1 LSRTA
6 LPPAVPARALVNA
19 HVLPMPGADAKAR
32 APGNLDA
39 ARRDAPWE
47 TVAEALLWDGDRV
60 VLVGSDSQVRSE
72 ARRRGIATEDLDGRV
87 VLPGFVDAHMHFLHA
102 GVKKTRPDL
111 GGSRSLEE
119 TLDRLAAWLAA
130 HPGAS
135 PVIGELWDESGWASR
150 VRPHRKDLD
159 AVAELAAAAGH
170 GPKER
175 PIVLRRVCGHVAVA
189 STAALPA
196 IRARW
201 DDDSLVDLESGL
213 LLEQPSLYLNEVIG
227 VPPAELD
234 KALAA
239 ACRIAHSLGV
249 TTVGDYS
256 QAPYRAALHRAAA
269 VGTLSVRVH
278 SSIYVQQL
286 EGEIAAGFAT
296 KRPAPG
302 PAGPGG
308 ALQPSSWLRDG
319 GLKVFLDG
327 SLGGRSAAL
336 REPYL
341 DAPADLSSDC
351 GGLAHAPPE
360 EQARRGSRFGCVG
373 HPHPQ
378 GTLNWSDAD
387 VRRLFAR
394 AHDAGVQVHAHAIGD
409 GAIDQG
415 LAFFGELAARED
427 VEGRGWN
434 GNALRHRFEHF
445 EIAHDGQVA
454 RTAELR
460 IVSSSQPNFVGTWS
474 AHGGMYH
481 GRLGERFRL
490 NNRFQAMKRAG
501 LHVAFGS
508 DGMPFG
514 PLVGIQAAVSHPEP
528 EQRMALREAL
538 WHYTAASAWSLH
550 WESEIGTLAPGSF
563 ADLVVLDVTG
573 AQLERR
579 PPERWRIV
587 ETVSGG
593 RSRFKAGPG

>member
-1 LSRTA
+1 V
-6 LPPAVPARALVNA
+6 PPRVPARALVNA
-19 HVLPMPGADAKAR
+19 HVLPMPWTDP
-32 APGNLDA
+32 APVGGLDTL
-39 ARRDAPWE
+39 RLDAPWA
-47 TVAEALLWDGDRV
+47 TAAEAVLWEGDRIA
-60 VLVGSDSQVRSE
+60 LVGSSAQVRAE
-72 ARRRGIATEDLDGRV
+72 ARRRGIAVEDLDGRV

-111 GGSRSLEE
+111 GGCRSLEE
-119 TLDRLAAWLAA
+119 ALDRLAAWLAA
-130 HPGAS
+130 HPGAT
-135 PVIGELWDESGWASR
+135 PVVGELWDESGWASR

-159 AVAELAAAAGH
+159 AVAAQAAAAGH
-170 GPKER
+170 GLKDR

-189 STAALPA
+189 GTSALPA

-201 DDDSLVDLESGL
+201 DDDSLVDLETGV
-213 LLEQPSLYLNEVIG
+213 LLEQPSLYLNEVLP
-227 VPPAELD
+227 VPAADLD

-249 TTVGDYS
+249 TALGDYS

-269 VGTLSVRVH
+269 AGTLSVRVH

-286 EGEIAAGFAT
+286 EEEIAAGFAT

-302 PAGPGG
+302 PPDPGG
-308 ALQPSSWLRDG
+308 APQPSPWLRDG

-341 DAPADLSSDC
+341 DAPPGQPADC
-351 GGLAHAPPE
+351 GGKRE
-360 EQARRGSRFGCVG
+360 SRFGCVG

-394 AHDAGVQVHAHAIGD
+394 AHDAGIQVHAHAIGD

-415 LAFFGELAARED
+415 LAFYAELAARED

-434 GNALRHRFEHF
+434 GNALRHRFEHY
-445 EIAHDGQVA
+445 EIAHDDQVG
-454 RTAELR
+454 RTAELGL
-460 IVSSSQPNFVGTWS
+460 VSSSQPNFVGTWS

-481 GRLGERFRL
+481 DRLGERFRL

-514 PLVGIQAAVSHPEP
+514 PLVGIQAALEHPQAD
-528 EQRMALREAL
+528 QRMAPREAL
-538 WHYTAASAWSLH
+538 WHYTAAAAWALH
-550 WESEIGTLAPGSF
+550 WEGEVGSLRPGAF
-563 ADLVVLDVTG
+563 ADLVVLDVAAG
-573 AQLERR
+573 QLDRR
-579 PPERWRIV
+579 PASRWRIL
-587 ETVSGG
+587 ETVAGG
-593 RSRFKAGPG
+593 KSRFKA